1 VSREFRN
8 VSNSVIVVFGSYY
21 GVSVGG
27 GVELDEPGVVGVAL
41 SVGVLDEVGVGVA
54 LSVGVLDEVGVGV
67 EVGVEEGVGLSVNV
81 GVREGVELSVIVG
94 LG

>member
-1 VSREFRN
+1 M
-8 VSNSVIVVFGSYY
+8 SNSVIVVFGSYY

-41 SVGVLDEVGVGVA
+41 SVGVLD
-54 LSVGVLDEVGVGV
+54 DVGVGV
-67 EVGVEEGVGLSVNV
+67 EVSVEEGVGLSVYV

>member
-1 VSREFRN
+1 

-27 GVELDEPGVVGVAL
+27 GVELDEPGV
-41 SVGVLDEVGVGVA
+41 VGVA

>member
-1 VSREFRN
+1 M
-8 VSNSVIVVFGSYY
+8 SNSVIVVFGSYY

-27 GVELDEPGVVGVAL
+27 GVETDEPGI
-41 SVGVLDEVGVGVA
+41 VGVA

-67 EVGVEEGVGLSVNV
+67 EVGVDEGVGLSVNV

>member
-1 VSREFRN
+1 M
-8 VSNSVIVVFGSYY
+8 SNSVIVVFGSYY

-27 GVELDEPGVVGVAL
+27 GVELDEPGV
-41 SVGVLDEVGVGVA
+41 VGVA

>member
-1 VSREFRN
+1 

-41 SVGVLDEVGVGVA
+41 SVGVLDDVGVGVP
-54 LSVGVLDEVGVGV
+54 VGV
-67 EVGVEEGVGLSVNV
+67 EVSVEEGVGLSVYV
-81 GVREGVELSVIVG
+81 GVKEGVELAVIVG

>member
-1 VSREFRN
+1 M
-8 VSNSVIVVFGSYY
+8 SNSVIVVFGSYY
-21 GVSVGG
+21 GISVGG

-41 SVGVLDEVGVGVA
+41 SVGG
-54 LSVGVLDEVGVGV
+54 LDEVGVGV